1 MVRGVSLPADF
12 IAGLLGC
19 ALAMTSTLACGVAA
33 YGAPLRIAGTP
44 SISLSIEAAKTLH
57 TLSHDLF
64 LESDG
69 TVYVQTGDI
78 PAMWL
83 RDSSAQMEPYV
94 RFGREVPALRPWFR
108 RVIERE
114 ARNIAVDPYANAFRA
129 NYGVWE
135 RKWELDSLSYPVA
148 LIDSYWL
155 ETDDRNIFSNSLHS
169 ALQRIVETY
178 DCETRHA
185 ACSTYRHS
193 DLSGATRGGGLSG
206 TGLIWCG
213 FRPSDDPTEEPFNI
227 PQEMFAVVSL
237 RELATIARAGYGD
250 VKLAARAVA
259 LSGRLEAAI
268 ERFGRYYDFR
278 FGWIYVYETD
288 GRGNVR
294 LMDDAN
300 IPDLLAAP
308 LYGYVSKYDSTYADT
323 RRFALSDANPY
334 FYRGRY
340 LSGVGSP
347 HTPRGWVWPLAIA
360 TRAMTA
366 EDTNE
371 VAEQLS
377 MLAATTSATG
387 FVPESI
393 DPDDPS
399 HLTRVEFGWANAR
412 YAELLFRVA
421 STFRSPISSAHA
433 RELFVPVRTP
443 VLVTGLTALE
453 NDSAIVAALSRLFP
467 TGPAIALEDGRSDSG
482 ERV

>member
-1 MVRGVSLPADF
+1 
-12 IAGLLGC
+12 
-19 ALAMTSTLACGVAA
+19 
-33 YGAPLRIAGTP
+33 
-44 SISLSIEAAKTLH
+44 
-57 TLSHDLF
+57 
-64 LESDG
+64 
-69 TVYVQTGDI
+69 
-78 PAMWL
+78 
-83 RDSSAQMEPYV
+83 
-94 RFGREVPALRPWFR
+94 
-108 RVIERE
+108 
-114 ARNIAVDPYANAFRA
+114 
-129 NYGVWE
+129 
-135 RKWELDSLSYPVA
+135 
-148 LIDSYWL
+148 
-155 ETDDRNIFSNSLHS
+155 
-169 ALQRIVETY
+169 
-178 DCETRHA
+178 
-185 ACSTYRHS
+185 
-193 DLSGATRGGGLSG
+193 
-206 TGLIWCG
+206 
-213 FRPSDDPTEEPFNI
+213 
-227 PQEMFAVVSL
+227 MFAVVSL